1 MKSTG
6 KLAWYAQRLRA
17 MSAGEVAHRLM
28 ERWGR
33 LREPAQLRRL
43 ARCAWSS
50 SFTDFPKLPWRERV
64 PPEVCK
70 QLALDAE
77 KLVRGEWTLFGWKQV
92 EVGAPPCWHRDAT
105 LGVVI
110 DPDLPAQK
118 LDHRHLPHDADARAI
133 WEINRW
139 AEMTRMAMHSA
150 LNGDVHAIRVAQL
163 WLEDW
168 CDRNPPGHGIN
179 WTSALEA
186 ALRLM
191 NFCWFDALVR
201 GCNDPELAR
210 RQDEL
215 TARIVPVHAWWVWR
229 RRSFGSS
236 ANNHL
241 IGELAAL
248 VMAAR
253 RWPALHAMT
262 GTPEKLWRQVRGE
275 ALRQFAPDG
284 GNREQ
289 ALHYHLFAWEMT
301 WHAGLAADGL
311 KDEVLERLRSAA
323 QFFVNLAEAPEGWDF
338 GDSDDAQVLPLA
350 LKRENAAAEF
360 RGWLLSKPEG
370 ASLRFWLREPPKGVK
385 PAVRSLWHTHP
396 ESGQAVWR
404 DARWTARADASP
416 LGFGSMA
423 AHGHLD
429 ALHVSL
435 WCGQQALV
443 IDPGTGA
450 YYSNPALRER
460 LAAWEAHNGPVP
472 LAGRATPRRMGAFLW
487 AAHHPQPELEISGNI
502 CVMRFEHGHQSVRRA
517 VCVADGHVEICDE
530 VPADVPHQ
538 VSWQLAPGW
547 RVQRQGASAFLCV
560 HAEGTRVHGTLNG
573 TAVAGWEMVE
583 AVASPRFREVV
594 TTQAVRVSFQGTL
607 TTMWRQLD

>member
-1 MKSTG
+1 
-6 KLAWYAQRLRA
+6 
-17 MSAGEVAHRLM
+17 MSVGEMAHRVV
-28 ERWGR
+28 ERWHR
-33 LREPAQLRRL
+33 WREPAQLKKI
-43 ARCAWSS
+43 AGAAWDGT
-50 SFTDFPKLPWRERV
+50 FTDFPALPWRERV
-64 PPEVCK
+64 PPELRK

-77 KLVRGEWTLFGWKQV
+77 RLVRGEWDLFGWKSV

-110 DPDLPAQK
+110 DPAIPGVR
-118 LDHRHLPHDADARAI
+118 LDHRHLPHGADARAI

-168 CDRNPPGHGIN
+168 CDRNAPGQGIN

-186 ALRLM
+186 GLRLM

-215 TARIVPVHAWWVWR
+215 TARIVPAHAWWVWR

-248 VMAAR
+248 VMASR
-253 RWPALHAMT
+253 RWPALQAKV
-262 GTPEKLWRQVRGE
+262 GTPEQLWKPLRKE
-275 ALRQFAPDG
+275 LLRQFARDG
-284 GNREQ
+284 GNHEQ
-289 ALHYHLFAWEMT
+289 AIHYHLFAWEMI
-301 WHAGLAADGL
+301 WHAGKAADGL
-311 KDEVLERLRSAA
+311 KDEALERLRLAA
-323 QFFVNLAEAPEGWDF
+323 QFFVNVAEAPEGWDY

-350 LKRENAAAEF
+350 LKRKNAVAEL
-360 RGWLLSKPEG
+360 RGWLLSKPDG
-370 ASLRFWLREPPKGVK
+370 AVLRYWLGEPPKGVK
-385 PAVRSLWHTHP
+385 PPVRNTWHTHR
-396 ESGQAVWR
+396 ESGLAVWR
-404 DARWTARADASP
+404 DARWTVRADASP

-435 WCGQQALV
+435 WVEQHPLL

-450 YYSNPALRER
+450 YYSDPALRAE

-472 LAGRATPRRMGAFLW
+472 VTGRSTPQRMGAFLW
-487 AAHHPQPELEISGNI
+487 AKHHAPPGLDVHDDI
-502 CVMRFEHGHQSVRRA
+502 CVIRLNVEGLELHRA
-517 VCVADGHVEICDE
+517 VCAAQGHVEICDE
-530 VPADVPHQ
+530 VGNCGPH
-538 VSWQLAPGW
+538 VVTWQLAPGW
-547 RVQRQGASAFLCV
+547 LVQKQGSSALLCV
-560 HAEGTRVHGTLNG
+560 HEEGLRVHVTLNG
-573 TAVAGWEMVE
+573 PSVEKWEIVE
-583 AVASPRFREVV
+583 RKASPHFREL
-594 TTQAVRVSFQGTL
+594 THTQAIKVTFQGTL
-607 TTMWRQLD
+607 TTVWRHVE